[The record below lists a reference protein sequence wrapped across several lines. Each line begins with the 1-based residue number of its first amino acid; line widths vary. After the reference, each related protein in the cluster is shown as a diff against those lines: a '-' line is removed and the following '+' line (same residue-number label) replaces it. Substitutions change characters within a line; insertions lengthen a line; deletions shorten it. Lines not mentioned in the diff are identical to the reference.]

1 MTCKAP
7 TPLPENAVKPPAPP
21 APPPPRKITGGN
33 IWADTGYHI
42 VIEKDYDGMGG
53 WEYEYFCSNCNRSV
67 ETDFGFCPRCGV
79 KLCGIKDK

>member
-1 MTCKAP
+1 MTMKAP

-21 APPPPRKITGGN
+21 PPPPKRIIKEDV
-33 IWADTGYHI
+33 WADTGYYI
-42 VIEKDYDGMGG
+42 IRKKDYDGMGE
-53 WEYEYFCSNCNRSV
+53 WEYEYFCGNCNRNV